1 MEFYGRPLLT
11 FIPTFLYFILV
22 TIEGN
27 KRDDLTSYV
36 LTENEYKYN
45 MGQGYVFFE
54 VIEPEELSYTYKLN
68 PAAFSVPWNKTY
80 GITNLV
86 LGYPPCGCGSL
97 HNSEDVEGQIVLLER
112 GECSFT
118 SKALKAQ
125 EAGAAAAIITEQNPD
140 NDDLYISMV
149 DDTTGRD
156 VIIPTAFLLGKNGHM
171 IRHTL
176 QKHGL
181 KQTKIRIPLNIS
193 SIPIHQLNQ
202 PPWLVW

>member
-1 MEFYGRPLLT
+1 MN
-11 FIPTFLYFILV
+11 ICLYYFPPYYLA
-22 TIEGN
+22 
-27 KRDDLTSYV
+27 Y
-36 LTENEYKYN
+36 Y
-45 MGQGYVFFE
+45 
-54 VIEPEELSYTYKLN
+54 
-68 PAAFSVPWNKTY
+68 
-80 GITNLV
+80 

-156 VIIPTAFLLGKNGHM
+156 VIIPTAFLLGKNG
-171 IRHTL
+171 
-176 QKHGL
+176 
-181 KQTKIRIPLNIS
+181 
-193 SIPIHQLNQ
+193 
-202 PPWLVW
+202 